1 MKRLRTVIFVGCVLG
16 VSGSALALPR
26 GPGPSTGRGATANVQ
41 LSAYTFRSPT
51 LQKRLSAKIQ
61 KDGKEIT
68 AAEALAKFD
77 ANQKVDVGNGESITV
92 KEILD
97 AADEMEQQA
106 AKDGGSLTALRAQGW
121 AIEGT
126 AAKRDAQK
134 AAHKQELEQLKKNGG
149 DFNSSAPP
157 PEPPPEPSSPKPLG
171 PRAGLS
177 PNAPPSTQAP
187 PGPAPTTAPTTA
199 PPTAPSGAP
208 PKPPPVTCTTCTPK
222 EPQAQVRW
230 EKALGDKKVVAAY
243 TSFSAGEKTPNL
255 QTESCSAVWDN
266 GISLHGKDISLIKF
280 MGDASATT
288 VDNKR
293 TTAGNAALYLIGQ
306 STPVFKKSGSVK
318 DERLDRTFKSPKVSL
333 GFSIVPLVRIE
344 GGIDGSATM
353 ALRPTVASDA
363 TAPSL
368 KCDLGVRPELSVNV
382 NPDVRLIVG
391 HKKLVKLAQGG
402 IKAQLTVVDARLPTT
417 LNLLMN
423 TEQPSLKLDFM
434 SSLDVNFLKGR
445 VYAWYQLHDLCVAWV
460 CLLDDILHI
469 KTKGELELWEDKD
482 GFPYHQALVNRH
494 GAIAINGLPSGGGA
508 ARQ

>member
-1 MKRLRTVIFVGCVLG
+1 MKRLRTVILVGCVLG
-16 VSGSALALPR
+16 ASGSALALPR
-26 GPGPSTGRGATANVQ
+26 GPGPSTGRGATASVQ
-41 LSAYTFRSPT
+41 LTAYTFRSPT

-61 KDGKEIT
+61 KDGKELT
-68 AAEALAKFD
+68 GAEALAKFD
-77 ANQKVDVGNGESITV
+77 GNEKIDVGKGETLTV

-97 AADEMEQQA
+97 AADETEQES
-106 AKDGGSLTALRAQGW
+106 AKQGGSLTALPAHGW

-126 AAKRDAQK
+126 SAKHDAQK
-134 AAHKQELEQLKKNGG
+134 AAHKQELDQLKKNGG

-157 PEPPPEPSSPKPLG
+157 PEAPPEPSSPKTN
-171 PRAGLS
+171 R
-177 PNAPPSTQAP
+177 
-187 PGPAPTTAPTTA
+187 PAPTFGPTPKPSTAPTTA
-199 PPTAPSGAP
+199 PSTAPTTAPSTAPSGAP
-208 PKPPPVTCTTCTPK
+208 PKPAPVTCTTCTPK
-222 EPQAQVRW
+222 EPQAQVHW

-293 TTAGNAALYLIGQ
+293 TTSGNAALYLIGQ

-344 GGIDGSATM
+344 GGMDGSATM

-391 HKKLVKLAQGG
+391 SKKLMKLA
-402 IKAQLTVVDARLPTT
+402 
-417 LNLLMN
+417 
-423 TEQPSLKLDFM
+423 E
-434 SSLDVNFLKGR
+434 
-445 VYAWYQLHDLCVAWV
+445 
-460 CLLDDILHI
+460 
-469 KTKGELELWEDKD
+469 
-482 GFPYHQALVNRH
+482 
-494 GAIAINGLPSGGGA
+494 
-508 ARQ
+508 

>member
-1 MKRLRTVIFVGCVLG
+1 MKRLRTVILVGCVLG
-16 VSGSALALPR
+16 ASGSALALPR

-61 KDGKEIT
+61 LQGKEVT

-77 ANQKVDVGNGESITV
+77 GNEKIDVGKGESLTV

-97 AADEMEQQA
+97 AADETEQES
-106 AKDGGSLTALRAQGW
+106 AKQGGSLTALPAHGW
-121 AIEGT
+121 AIQGT
-126 AAKRDAQK
+126 AEKRDAQK

-171 PRAGLS
+171 PRSGLA
-177 PNAPPSTQAP
+177 PNAPPTAQVS
-187 PGPAPTTAPTTA
+187 PAPAPSTAPSTAPT
-199 PPTAPSGAP
+199 TAPSGAP
-208 PKPPPVTCTTCTPK
+208 PKPAPVTCTTCTPK
-222 EPQAQVRW
+222 EPQAQVHW

-288 VDNKR
+288 VDSKR
-293 TTAGNAALYLIGQ
+293 TTSGNAALYLIGQ

-344 GGIDGSATM
+344 GGMDGSATM

-391 HKKLVKLAQGG
+391 SKKLMKLAEGG
-402 IKAQLTVVDARLPTT
+402 VRAELTVVDAKLPTT

-423 TEQPSLKLDFM
+423 TEQPSLRLDFT

-445 VYAWYQLHDLCVAWV
+445 VYAWYKIKDICHWGI

-482 GFPYHQALVNRH
+482 GFPYHQPLVNRH
-494 GAIAINGLPSGGGA
+494 GAIAINGLPSGGGV